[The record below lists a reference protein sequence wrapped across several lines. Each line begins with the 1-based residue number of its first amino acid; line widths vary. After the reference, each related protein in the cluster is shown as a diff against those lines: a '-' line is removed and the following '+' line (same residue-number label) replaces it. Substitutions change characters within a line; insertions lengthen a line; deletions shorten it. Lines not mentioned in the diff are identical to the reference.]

1 MRKIHIQRIRPCL
14 SRKRLPQAALTLDLP
29 RSIGIFLPLP
39 LRRFFGKSC
48 LIGLWAI
55 SSVAR
60 AFASHARGHRFK
72 SCIAHHTRKPKCSKH
87 LGLFFAPDRPSHN
100 VFLTGSNPVLPTIP
114 VSPSAKTLGLIFSRH
129 RAQQCFLGLA
139 GRPRPQEKACAAY
152 DFIPIRSCRAACW

>member
-72 SCIAHHTRKPKCSKH
+72 SCIAHHTRKPKCQKH
-87 LGLFFAPDRPSHN
+87 LGLFF
-100 VFLTGSNPVLPTIP
+100 IP
-114 VSPSAKTLGLIFSRH
+114 WEGVH
-129 RAQQCFLGLA
+129 
-139 GRPRPQEKACAAY
+139 
-152 DFIPIRSCRAACW
+152 